1 MGGDGSQDEYY
12 ATDFQTLNQYMFSNK
27 DNINILTSLLIEYGV
42 SDAVVCPGSRNA
54 PIVHNLSQCQS
65 IRCHPITD
73 ERSAGF
79 FALGIAQATQRPTV
93 VCVTSGTALLN
104 LAPAVAEAYYQH
116 VPLVVVSA
124 DRPSQWI
131 NQLDGQ
137 TLPQPDALGRFV
149 RKAVSLPE
157 PHIMCKLDDGL
168 NTSDSDKRW
177 EEECWMC
184 RRLANEALHSATCRQ
199 SAPVHINV
207 PITEPLFTF
216 DVAVLP
222 VAKRFRLMEKV
233 SFLNQQRQLF
243 ERFFGANRPMI
254 VIGQLAY
261 GIISPETI
269 RSLSQ
274 HYVVMAEP
282 LSNLYYQTIHFDEAV
297 RVVDGLEQ
305 DQSAKY
311 APDYIIYIGDT
322 LVSKPTRRWLRSTK
336 AASCFI
342 TPDALDLHD
351 PIMTLEDIVECPLED
366 VDLLLS
372 SFCDIYDNP
381 EDFEND
387 EDIMAHEDC
396 RHAFYLLWQQLL
408 DNCAERAEAYEP
420 AFSQMATVKYFE
432 EQLADLDTDICVH
445 YANSSAVRL
454 ACIYAQHYVWCNR
467 GVNGI
472 EGSLSTAAGFS
483 LATDAMTVCII
494 GDLSFFY
501 DQNALWNSCIGGNL
515 RIVLLNN
522 NGGGI
527 FRQLKGLD
535 KSPVA
540 NSFVSAHHETT
551 AQGICTQNDIGYI
564 SAKDMNEMQIG
575 IVTLLTR
582 ETDRP
587 MVLEVFTDA
596 EEDMKAMAN
605 FFASLT

>member
-1 MGGDGSQDEYY
+1 
-12 ATDFQTLNQYMFSNK
+12 MFSNK
-27 DNINILTSLLIEYGV
+27 ENINILTSLLLEYGV

-65 IRCHPITD
+65 IRCHPVTD

-79 FALGIAQATQRPTV
+79 YALGIAQATQRPTV

-124 DRPSQWI
+124 DRPVQWI
-131 NQLDGQ
+131 DQLDGQ

-157 PHIMCKLDDGL
+157 PHVASVGSGDGFEAVGKGAL
-168 NTSDSDKRW
+168 SDGDKRLD
-177 EEECWMC
+177 EERWMC
-184 RRLANEALHSATCRQ
+184 RRLVNEALHAATCRQ
-199 SAPVHINV
+199 PAPVHINV
-207 PITEPLFTF
+207 PITEPLFAF
-216 DVAVLP
+216 DVAELP
-222 VAKRFRLMEKV
+222 VAKRFRQMEKV

-243 ERFFGANRPMI
+243 ERFFSAERPMI
-254 VIGQLAY
+254 VIGQMAY

-282 LSNLYYQTIHFDEAV
+282 LSNLHYQTIHFDEAV
-297 RVVDGLEQ
+297 RVVEGLDRNESIQ
-305 DQSAKY
+305 Y
-311 APDYIIYIGDT
+311 VPDYIIYIGDT

-336 AASCFI
+336 ATSCVI
-342 TPDALDLHD
+342 TPDALDIHD
-351 PIMTLEDIVECPLED
+351 PITTLEDIVECPLED

-381 EDFEND
+381 EDFEDD
-387 EDIMAHEDC
+387 EDVMAHEDS
-396 RHAFYLLWQQLL
+396 RHGFHACWQQLL
-408 DNCAERAEAYEP
+408 DHCAERAETYEP
-420 AFSQMATVKYFE
+420 GFSQMATVKYFE

-483 LATDAMTVCII
+483 LATDALTVCVI

-501 DQNALWNSCIGGNL
+501 DQNALWNSNIGGNL

-522 NGGGI
+522 SGGGI

-540 NSFVSAHHETT
+540 TSFVAAQHETT

-564 SAKDMNEMQIG
+564 SAKDMGEMQIG

-582 ETDRP
+582 ETNRP
-587 MVLEVFTDA
+587 MLLEVFTDVD
-596 EEDMKAMAN
+596 EDMKAYSMYFSQLN
-605 FFASLT
+605 K

>member
-1 MGGDGSQDEYY
+1 
-12 ATDFQTLNQYMFSNK
+12 MFSNK
-27 DNINILTSLLIEYGV
+27 ENINILTSLLLEYGV

-65 IRCHPITD
+65 IRCHPVTD

-79 FALGIAQATQRPTV
+79 YALGIAQATQRPTV

-124 DRPSQWI
+124 DRPVQWI
-131 NQLDGQ
+131 DQLDGQ

-157 PHIMCKLDDGL
+157 PHVASVGSGDGL
-168 NTSDSDKRW
+168 EAAGKGALSDGDKRLD
-177 EEECWMC
+177 EERWMC
-184 RRLANEALHSATCRQ
+184 RRLVNEALHAATCRQ
-199 SAPVHINV
+199 PAPVHINV
-207 PITEPLFTF
+207 PITEPLFAF
-216 DVAVLP
+216 DVAELP
-222 VAKRFRLMEKV
+222 VAKRFRQMEKV

-243 ERFFGANRPMI
+243 ERFFSADRPMI
-254 VIGQLAY
+254 VIGQMAY

-282 LSNLYYQTIHFDEAV
+282 LSNLHYQTIHFDEAV
-297 RVVDGLEQ
+297 RVVESLDRNESLQ
-305 DQSAKY
+305 Y
-311 APDYIIYIGDT
+311 VPDYIIYIGDT

-336 AASCFI
+336 ATSCVI
-342 TPDALDLHD
+342 TPDALDIHD
-351 PIMTLEDIVECPLED
+351 PITTLEDIVECPLED
-366 VDLLLS
+366 VDMLLS

-381 EDFEND
+381 EDFEDD
-387 EDIMAHEDC
+387 EDVMAHEDS
-396 RHAFYLLWQQLL
+396 RHGFHACWQQLL
-408 DNCAERAEAYEP
+408 DRCAERAEAYEP
-420 AFSQMATVKYFE
+420 GFSQMATVKYFE

-483 LATDAMTVCII
+483 LATDALTVCVI

-501 DQNALWNSCIGGNL
+501 DQNALWNSNIGGNL

-522 NGGGI
+522 SGGGI

-540 NSFVSAHHETT
+540 TSFVAAQHETT

-564 SAKDMNEMQIG
+564 SAKDMGEMQIG

-582 ETDRP
+582 ETNRP
-587 MVLEVFTDA
+587 MLLEVFTDVD
-596 EEDMKAMAN
+596 EDMKAYSMYFSQLN
-605 FFASLT
+605 K